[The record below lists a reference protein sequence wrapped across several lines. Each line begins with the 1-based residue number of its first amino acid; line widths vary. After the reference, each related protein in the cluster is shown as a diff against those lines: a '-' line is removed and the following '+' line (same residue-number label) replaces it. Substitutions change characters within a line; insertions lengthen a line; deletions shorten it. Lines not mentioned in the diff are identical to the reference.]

1 MQEKPIRRKL
11 AVEIKDAEEGTTL
24 AYLIADCLLPSCIG
38 PVVEAGVESAYAP
51 VVMDENKMK
60 TAIDAALYAA
70 VDKLTE
76 MGITDGDSNLPRG
89 QHTNQ
94 KIAGL

>member
-70 VDKLTE
+70 VDKLIE

>member
-1 MQEKPIRRKL
+1 MQGKPIRRKL

-38 PVVEAGVESAYAP
+38 PAVKAGNESAYAP
-51 VVMDENKMK
+51 VEIDKEKMK
-60 TAIDAALYAA
+60 KAIDAALYAA
-70 VDKLTE
+70 ADKLAE

-89 QHTNQ
+89 QHTNP
-94 KIAGL
+94 KVPGL